1 VRSLASS
8 SRNWSPV
15 KAVAPLVAL
24 LDLIDATSR
33 IGLAPNTFA
42 MTASASAPCRMVL
55 ACLAMFAPCA
65 ERIDRSAASRRAGDA
80 SPTRWPH
87 TVHDYWL
94 TRPEVGKRLKVPP
107 KTLAQWASQKKAPR
121 SRRSVGF
128 PLPAKR
134 RDRLGEPAIHR
145 RGRRVIATK
154 KSPWTQHPKD
164 RHVMGTPSAQ
174 TLVEFA
180 SDVFGS
186 VRRSQ

>member
-1 VRSLASS
+1 
-8 SRNWSPV
+8 
-15 KAVAPLVAL
+15 
-24 LDLIDATSR
+24 
-33 IGLAPNTFA
+33 

-154 KSPWTQHPKD
+154 EVALDPTPK
-164 RHVMGTPSAQ
+164 R
-174 TLVEFA
+174 
-180 SDVFGS
+180 
-186 VRRSQ
+186 

>member
-1 VRSLASS
+1 MRSLASS

-80 SPTRWPH
+80 SPTRWPMPCM
-87 TVHDYWL
+87 TTGRPDRRWGNASKSLPRRWRNGPARRKPPVHED
-94 TRPEVGKRLKVPP
+94 
-107 KTLAQWASQKKAPR
+107 
-121 SRRSVGF
+121 RSVF
-128 PLPAKR
+128 R
-134 RDRLGEPAIHR
+134 YRLILQP
-145 RGRRVIATK
+145 
-154 KSPWTQHPKD
+154 
-164 RHVMGTPSAQ
+164 
-174 TLVEFA
+174 
-180 SDVFGS
+180 
-186 VRRSQ
+186 